1 MERSAI
7 YIDEK
12 KEKIDKIRKK
22 YNNMLLEDKQAEK
35 IIKLESTNEIL
46 TTATKIVGILTVI
59 NWIIPDTLPI
69 IDEAILTGITTLLGT
84 SSKIVENNIDSIAK
98 TGSSQVKIEEIEKLT
113 NQAGQIVSNIKSK
126 RTK

>member
-22 YNNMLLEDKQAEK
+22 YNNVLLEAKQAEK

-69 IDEAILTGITTLLGT
+69 IDEAILTGIATLLGT
-84 SSKIVENNIDSIAK
+84 SSKIVENNIDSIAE
-98 TGSSQVKIEEIEKLT
+98 TGSSQVKIEEIEKLI
-113 NQAGQIVSNIKSK
+113 NKAGQIVSNIKSK